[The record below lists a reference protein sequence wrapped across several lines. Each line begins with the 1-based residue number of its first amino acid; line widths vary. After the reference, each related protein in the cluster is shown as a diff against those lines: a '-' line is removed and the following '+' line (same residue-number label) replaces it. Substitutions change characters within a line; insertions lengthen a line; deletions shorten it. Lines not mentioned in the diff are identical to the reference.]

1 MNFALRFRIVFA
13 KTLLF
18 LVVPLLL
25 EILSYLFRGDIYPR
39 YLPVSIQA
47 TNILLILFYFG
58 LLYLGAAI
66 LAAVIFTILPFK
78 VEILFP
84 CLFFVAFLALTMSR
98 LLPRDSG
105 FSLARIA
112 VFSISLIL
120 GSSLF
125 FFLKQ
130 RNFTVG
136 RVFTANGLYCFA
148 AAYLLPHLFQFPVSN
163 VIQALVTHVVILSLA
178 LLLPG
183 KILAGLIVFS
193 VVVLFQ
199 GKQSLPHFASP
210 VPLTAFN
217 RVILV
222 GIDGL
227 SPDVTFEMARQGKM
241 PAVRKIME
249 QGIYGRLHTLS
260 VPFSP
265 LVWNTIYTGTEPRQ
279 HGIMAFTFT
288 GVAGGNPFL
297 SLWLD
302 NWTNSDW
309 MHRAT
314 GLLKNTRTISTLIPS
329 LSKNRLRP
337 ALWDITN
344 QNNEAAV
351 VLGGWTTYPPEKIN
365 GLFVSDY
372 AFSKKSDFLGSYF
385 PENER
390 LEELLTFHPDVS
402 SWPSDLQRYISK
414 DEKTHFLW
422 KGIKNTFAANARFIS
437 TYYYSTDAFGH
448 HYGTYIGRKATA
460 EAKRKQYSD
469 LEEKIYTNID
479 RFIKDYLNQMD
490 DRTLLIICSDHGF
503 NNDKR
508 QHNYPV
514 DGTLLLFG
522 KNVRKATTLEASVY
536 NIAPTITYALGFA
549 PDKAFRET
557 PLRQAF
563 EGIIPEIAPKDYK
576 TNRDFFEVRE
586 KGFELEKLE
595 ELRDLQYINR

>member
-1 MNFALRFRIVFA
+1 MNFARFRIVFI

-18 LVVPLLL
+18 LVLPLLL
-25 EILSYLFRGDIYPR
+25 EILSYLLRGDIYPR
-39 YLPVSIQA
+39 YLPVSVQA
-47 TNILLILFYFG
+47 ANILLVLFYFG

-66 LAAVIFTILPFK
+66 IGAAIFTALSIK
-78 VEILFP
+78 VEILLP

-98 LLPRDSG
+98 LLPHDSG

-112 VFSISLIL
+112 VFSLSLIL
-120 GSSLF
+120 GACLF
-125 FFLKQ
+125 LFLKH
-130 RNFTVG
+130 RNFTV
-136 RVFTANGLYCFA
+136 RRLFAATSLYCFA

-163 VIQALVTHVVILSLA
+163 VFQALLTHVIALSLV

-183 KILAGLIVFS
+183 KILVGLIVFS

-199 GKQSLPHFASP
+199 GRQSLPHFASP
-210 VPLTAFN
+210 RPLTAYN

-227 SPDVTFEMARQGKM
+227 SPEVTFEMARQGKM
-241 PAVRKIME
+241 PTVRRIME

-265 LVWNTIYTGTEPRQ
+265 LVWNTIYTGTEPTQ

-288 GVAGGNPFL
+288 GVTGGNPFL

-314 GLLKNTRTISTLIPS
+314 GLIKNTGLISTLNPS

-344 QNNEAAV
+344 QNNEPAV

-372 AFSKKSDFLGSYF
+372 AFTKQSDLLGSYF
-385 PENER
+385 PENKQ
-390 LEELLTFHPDVS
+390 LEELLTFRPDVS
-402 SWPSDLQRYISK
+402 SWPSDLQRYLSK
-414 DEKTHFLW
+414 DEKTHFVW
-422 KGIKNTFAANARFIS
+422 QGIKNTLGDKARFIS

-448 HYGTYIGRKATA
+448 HYGTYIGRKATP

-469 LEEKIYTNID
+469 LEERIYKRID
-479 RFIKDYLNQMD
+479 RFLEDYLNQMD
-490 DRTLLIICSDHGF
+490 DQTLLIVCSDHGF
-503 NNDKR
+503 KYDKR

-514 DGTLLLFG
+514 DGTLLILG
-522 KNVRKATTLEASVY
+522 KGVRKATTLEASVY

-549 PDKAFRET
+549 PAKAFRET

-563 EGIIPEIAPKDYK
+563 DGIIAEKATKNYK
-576 TNRDFFEVRE
+576 MNRDFFEIRE
-586 KGFELEKLE
+586 KGFEQEKLE